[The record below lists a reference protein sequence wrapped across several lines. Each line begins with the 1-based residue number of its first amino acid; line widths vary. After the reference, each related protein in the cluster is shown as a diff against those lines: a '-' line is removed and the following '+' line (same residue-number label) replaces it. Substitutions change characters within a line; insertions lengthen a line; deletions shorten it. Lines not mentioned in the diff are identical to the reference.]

1 MGFMMDGIRM
11 DGRVAVVT
19 GAGSG
24 IGRAIAIGMADLGA
38 RVAIGEINEATGQ
51 ETADLIAEAGGEAIS
66 IPTDIRDPD
75 QLRALVTGA
84 REHFGRLDAMFNN
97 AGGNFQAPTLD
108 VSERGFDAV
117 ARMNVRAAFI
127 GSQAAARVMLEDG
140 HGGSIVSTASSAAYH
155 ATGRGVAAYA
165 AAKAGVLGLTRE
177 LAAEWGQQG
186 IRVNAIAPGGVD
198 SPGRHRNIERATDDV
213 AENYG
218 LLKRLGS
225 PENFAAGAIFLA
237 SDLAAHI
244 TGHTMATRSTST
256 RAPASPEQKR
266 RGHGD
271 YASAPSR
278 RSRAMRR
285 ALLSPASARTS
296 MRSVHLMLVKHS
308 PPGTTSRAGPPCSP
322 GSGSPFTSR
331 ASSAPRASSI
341 GSGRLKSSA
350 LSCTQAASGGTAAR
364 SSSSATAT
372 PRQRR
377 PGTVQPSRQ
386 LKSSTMSCCGI
397 AARSPR
403 SRSSGWPTRPS
414 TRSRQAAGSGPLP
427 GCTGSASSTC
437 CAPSADC

>member
-51 ETADLIAEAGGEAIS
+51 ETAELIAEAGGEAIS

-165 AAKAGVLGLTRE
+165 AAKAGILGLTRE

-198 SPGRHRNIERATDDV
+198 SPGRHRNIERAADDV

-244 TGHTMATRSTST
+244 TGHTIHIDA
-256 RAPASPEQKR
+256 
-266 RGHGD
+266 
-271 YASAPSR
+271 
-278 RSRAMRR
+278 
-285 ALLSPASARTS
+285 
-296 MRSVHLMLVKHS
+296 
-308 PPGTTSRAGPPCSP
+308 GT
-322 GSGSPFTSR
+322 
-331 ASSAPRASSI
+331 
-341 GSGRLKSSA
+341 
-350 LSCTQAASGGTAAR
+350 
-364 SSSSATAT
+364 
-372 PRQRR
+372 
-377 PGTVQPSRQ
+377 
-386 LKSSTMSCCGI
+386 GI
-397 AARSPR
+397 S
-403 SRSSGWPTRPS
+403 
-414 TRSRQAAGSGPLP
+414 
-427 GCTGSASSTC
+427 
-437 CAPSADC
+437 